1 MWVLGNKTA
10 LCKIS
15 KCSEWLNHSS
25 SSNNTFD
32 GTTPGK
38 TATHSLRYLFFSED
52 QSGKKMKVSKILVC
66 LRDFC
71 FGQKKKQPNFLK
83 KCLFYY
89 ILLNPCP
96 LYCGTI
102 IHGLNHREKGSG
114 VVGRESTVYVF
125 ALEGAQLF
133 INIQDCKTERS
144 LSGQTYSEQK
154 VELPIKPA
162 LVSTNRE

>member
-15 KCSEWLNHSS
+15 KCSEWLNHPS

-32 GTTPGK
+32 GTIPGK

-71 FGQKKKQPNFLK
+71 FDQKKK
-83 KCLFYY
+83 
-89 ILLNPCP
+89 NP
-96 LYCGTI
+96 
-102 IHGLNHREKGSG
+102 E
-114 VVGRESTVYVF
+114 F
-125 ALEGAQLF
+125 F
-133 INIQDCKTERS
+133 F
-144 LSGQTYSEQK
+144 
-154 VELPIKPA
+154 
-162 LVSTNRE
+162 

>member
-1 MWVLGNKTA
+1 
-10 LCKIS
+10 
-15 KCSEWLNHSS
+15 
-25 SSNNTFD
+25 
-32 GTTPGK
+32 
-38 TATHSLRYLFFSED
+38 
-52 QSGKKMKVSKILVC
+52 MKVSKILVC

-71 FGQKKKQPNFLK
+71 FGQKKKNRILKK

-114 VVGRESTVYVF
+114 VVGRESKVYVF

-133 INIQDCKTERS
+133 INIHTEHS

>member
-1 MWVLGNKTA
+1 MTSVLA
-10 LCKIS
+10 
-15 KCSEWLNHSS
+15 
-25 SSNNTFD
+25 
-32 GTTPGK
+32 
-38 TATHSLRYLFFSED
+38 
-52 QSGKKMKVSKILVC
+52 
-66 LRDFC
+66 
-71 FGQKKKQPNFLK
+71 KKKKKPNFFK

-114 VVGRESTVYVF
+114 VVGRESKVYVF